1 MKTIRIIAGSYGHK
15 PQGSGSVTLITRQ
28 HLPIQVS
35 DAEAERLVGIGVAA
49 IIETDVAIPAPEKA
63 PEPQVQEETKAQER
77 DTAKPAGYSIRT
89 SARELT
95 KLLEEYGLPYEE
107 GMTKRQMVEQLDYYF
122 AGDDVV
128 QDQEGAPDL
137 TAGSPVIR

>member
-15 PQGSGSVTLITRQ
+15 PEGSGSVTLITRQ
-28 HLPIQVS
+28 HPPIQVS
-35 DAEAERLVGIGVAA
+35 DAEAERLVGLCVAA

-63 PEPQVQEETKAQER
+63 PAPQAQEGTKAQER
-77 DTAKPAGYSIRT
+77 ETAKPLGYSIRT

-95 KLLEEYGLPYEE
+95 QLLEEYGLPFEE
-107 GMTKRQMVEQLDYYF
+107 GMTKRQMVEQLDYHF

-137 TAGSPVIR
+137 KAGAVIL